1 MLRWITAG
9 VAALSAMAGLAVLA
23 AYGHLAGWRVEPM
36 SPEALAQ
43 ELRPG
48 FEFVA
53 PEGDGPFPTGIF
65 FHGCG
70 GVSDGI
76 RTWARELKSAGW
88 AALILDSLGPRGITG
103 EEVCGGRRL
112 LGRERAGD
120 VLIAIEEARRRPEV
134 DPERLVLFGWSHGGW
149 TLIETMAMNPPR
161 ELPPSLSAAPRRALE
176 GVRGIVLFY
185 PYCGLAART
194 GVWEPEIPALF
205 LLGQNDKTAPPAPCI
220 VLAEGLRESGRVA
233 EAHVYEGVGHGF
245 DHPNSPGDPV
255 PGHSPKATAQ
265 AHRALL
271 DFLVRHAENSG
282 I

>member
-1 MLRWITAG
+1 
-9 VAALSAMAGLAVLA
+9 MAGLAALA

-36 SPEALAQ
+36 SPEALAR

-48 FEFVA
+48 FEFHT

-70 GVSDGI
+70 GVSDRI
-76 RTWARELKSAGW
+76 RSWARELKAAGW

-103 EEVCGGRRL
+103 EEVCSGRRL

-120 VLIAIEEARRRPEV
+120 VLVAIEEARRRPEV

-149 TLIETMAMNPPR
+149 TLIEIMAMNPPR
-161 ELPPSLSAAPRRALE
+161 ELPPSLNAAPTRALE

-194 GVWEPEIPALF
+194 GVWEPKIPALF
-205 LLGQNDKTAPPAPCI
+205 LLGRNDQTAPAAPCI
-220 VLAEGLRESGRVA
+220 VMAEDLRDSGRVA

-245 DHPNSPGDPV
+245 DHPNRPGDPDSRR
-255 PGHSPKATAQ
+255 SPNATAR
-265 AHRALL
+265 AHSALL
-271 DFLVRHAENSG
+271 DFLARHAANSS

>member
-1 MLRWITAG
+1 VG
-9 VAALSAMAGLAVLA
+9 VAALGAMAGLAALA

-36 SPEALAQ
+36 SPEALAR

-48 FEFVA
+48 FEFHT

-70 GVSDGI
+70 GVSDRI
-76 RTWARELKSAGW
+76 RSWARELNAAGW

-103 EEVCGGRRL
+103 EEVCSGRRL

-120 VLIAIEEARRRPEV
+120 VLVAIEEARRRPEV

-149 TLIETMAMNPPR
+149 TLIEIMAMNPPR
-161 ELPPSLSAAPRRALE
+161 ELPPSLNAAPTRALE

-194 GVWEPEIPALF
+194 GVWEPKIPALF
-205 LLGQNDKTAPPAPCI
+205 LLGRNDQTAPAAPCI
-220 VLAEGLRESGRVA
+220 VMAEDLRDSGRVA

-245 DHPNSPGDPV
+245 DHPNRPGDPDSRR
-255 PGHSPKATAQ
+255 SPNATAR
-265 AHRALL
+265 AHSALL
-271 DFLVRHAENSG
+271 DFLARHAANSG
-282 I
+282 V

>member
-103 EEVCGGRRL
+103 EEVCSGRRL

-205 LLGQNDKTAPPAPCI
+205 LLGRNDQTAPAAPCI
-220 VLAEGLRESGRVA
+220 VMAEDLRESGRVA

-245 DHPNSPGDPV
+245 DHANPPGDPDAR
-255 PGHSPKATAQ
+255 HSPKATAQ

-271 DFLVRHAENSG
+271 DFLERHAENSG